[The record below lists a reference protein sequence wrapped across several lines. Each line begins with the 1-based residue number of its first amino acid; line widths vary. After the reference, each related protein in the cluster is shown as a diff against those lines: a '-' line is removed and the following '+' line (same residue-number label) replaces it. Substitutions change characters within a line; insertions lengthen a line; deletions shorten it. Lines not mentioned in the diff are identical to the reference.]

1 MEEIDKIYDF
11 AIIGDGITA
20 GIMKSM
26 AKSTKSKYVCF
37 TNGKTINNRKD
48 PRSLAL
54 STSTIKIFN
63 TLGIELK
70 AQKVK
75 KMSIY
80 EGGLGSIREKSKLVF
95 DMKDNDGDYLSYIV
109 KRNEILEILGK
120 NVRKGHARKISD
132 ILSIKKDNKKIF
144 INMNNGE
151 VISSKLLIFTNKL
164 ENKFQKILK
173 LSYREK
179 HYDQHAIVATLLHEK
194 SHKGEASQFFIK
206 GGPFALLPLLSE
218 KKKNLTSLIWTNPSS
233 TANELIKSPQ
243 MIISRL
249 NELCKNKLGLVKIIE
264 GPKSFPLIKYTLS
277 GNSDDRLIFAGDSI
291 RSMHPLLGQA
301 WNQAI
306 RDLAY
311 ISDAFMESQRLATEV
326 ISVPSF
332 RAYKRIRLIEGLVMV
347 NASDLINNIYES
359 DGPLL
364 KGLRRN
370 AMNIINKVD
379 PVKKLLI
386 KEASGGILKR
396 PSLGKTFSV
405 KMKND

>member
-1 MEEIDKIYDF
+1 MKEIDKIYDF

-20 GIMKSM
+20 GIMRSI
-26 AKSTKSKYVCF
+26 AESTKSEYVCF
-37 TNGKTINNRKD
+37 SNGQTIYNRKD

-54 STSTIKIFN
+54 STSTIKTFN

-95 DMKDNDGDYLSYIV
+95 DMKDNNGDHLSYIV
-109 KRNEILEILGK
+109 KYDEILEILGK
-120 NVRKGHARKISD
+120 NVRNGHVRKISD

-144 INMNNGE
+144 INMSNGE

-173 LSYREK
+173 LTYREK
-179 HYDQHAIVATLLHEK
+179 QYDQHAIVATLLHEK
-194 SHKGEASQFFIK
+194 SHEGEASQFFIK

-218 KKKNLTSLIWTNPSS
+218 KKKNLSSLIWTNPSS
-233 TANELIKSPQ
+233 TANELIKSPR

-249 NELCKNKLGLVKIIE
+249 NELCKNKLGLVEIIE
-264 GPKSFPLIKYTLS
+264 GPKSFPLIKYILS

-306 RDLAY
+306 RDLTY
-311 ISDAFMESQRLATEV
+311 ISDALMESRRLATEV

-332 RAYKRIRLIEGLVMV
+332 RAYKRIRLIEGLGMV

-359 DGPLL
+359 DSSLL

-386 KEASGGILKR
+386 NEASRGILKR
-396 PSLGKTFSV
+396 PSLSKAFSV
-405 KMKND
+405 KIEND